1 MRCLR
6 TAFRKRAVKRAEG
19 FTLLELLVASALFV
33 TFTTLLMQAF
43 NMGFASIKDLETVNL
58 AYYLAG
64 NKMETLINKP
74 YDEIVTEAKADIPD
88 FEGYETE
95 VVVSYPQD
103 PNTKLKKVVLNLT
116 FPKHGGGTRNVWLKT
131 LVVDN

>member
-1 MRCLR
+1 M
-6 TAFRKRAVKRAEG
+6 
-19 FTLLELLVASALFV
+19 ASALFV

-58 AYYLAG
+58 AYYLAE

-74 YDEIVTEAKADIPD
+74 YDEIVGEAKAEIPNFLD
-88 FEGYETE
+88 YETE
-95 VVVSYPQD
+95 VVVSFPQN

-116 FPKHGGGTRNVWLKT
+116 FPKLGGGTRNVWLKT
-131 LVVDN
+131 LVVNN